1 MAPTSL
7 KAGLLLLAQLQL
19 TWAMILGP
27 RRPTSASGPTTASLA
42 SGMPQ
47 QTGTSTQCNNFY
59 LVEPDEQCDIIEAR
73 FGLSRDQFIT
83 LNPTVDKACTTLIAG
98 YLYCVG
104 SPGFDKFST
113 SSIPTSAQAT
123 PTSGITTSTTPAQA
137 TPTSSM
143 PSSAQTTP
151 TTSAQAAPT
160 NSVAP
165 SAISVNTPQP
175 IQTGMV
181 TGCNKYH
188 FVESGNSCFDIAK
201 ENNVPLATFYS
212 WNPAVGPS
220 CATLNVGY
228 YVCVDAAGSTPPAAA
243 PTGTTASSAG
253 NGMPTPTPFQPGMV
267 PDCKKFYLVKSGD
280 TCAFIAEDQGTT
292 VDDIKKW
299 NPQVGSGCTALW
311 LNNNICVG
319 V

>member
-181 TGCNKYH
+181 T
-188 FVESGNSCFDIAK
+188 
-201 ENNVPLATFYS
+201 
-212 WNPAVGPS
+212 AVGPS